1 MFHGLI
7 CPLFLIV
14 SGYHALCII
23 EPNTLGPGS
32 YISYNTVQVSVPRS
46 CVGRERRSPRRCG
59 GELIYVRPAAGL
71 GGRAAVEA
79 LSRGSEEG
87 SRNVEAGYFLSTW
100 LWPSSSKPV
109 STP

>member
-1 MFHGLI
+1 MFHVGLI
-7 CPLFLIV
+7 CPPPLFLIV
-14 SGYHALCII
+14 YGYRALGII
-23 EPNTLGPGS
+23 EPNTQR
-32 YISYNTVQVSVPRS
+32 YNTVHVSIHIS
-46 CVGRERRSPRRCG
+46 CVRRERRSPRRSS

-71 GGRAAVEA
+71 VGRAAVGA

-87 SRNVEAGYFLSTW
+87 SRNVEAEYFLSTW